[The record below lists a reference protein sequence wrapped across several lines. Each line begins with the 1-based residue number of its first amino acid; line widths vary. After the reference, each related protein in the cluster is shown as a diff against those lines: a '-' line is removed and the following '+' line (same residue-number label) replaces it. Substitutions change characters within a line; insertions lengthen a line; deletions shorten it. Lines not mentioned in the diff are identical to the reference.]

1 LKNSSVATIE
11 KRSISSNHDRRKPG
25 APSFRFKNNHY
36 ENTFIS
42 KLINDDVSDFLL
54 FDADPKDHQ
63 SQEKEAKL
71 NVAFIVH
78 KIHEELGIDF
88 HVETD
93 IDSLCESFLEPQ
105 DIENLRG
112 KLLYNKLLGKCLEMA
127 MDSCKDQISKYK
139 SIDDELNRFRS
150 DNNNIGIF
158 SKQNGLSSEELD
170 YNKVLK
176 VIKNDYRKLSFV
188 KRQMKSVKEQEKS
201 IRLEILQK
209 AIHEKESMKQ
219 INNVRNE
226 LAKKKNKIWQ
236 HRQILNEKEQKLM
249 RQEQELQAAK
259 EKLNDRVSNN
269 DDYLSNQISEKV
281 GASTIYLNEQAMGER
296 EKFLNQK
303 EKDLKEKKRNLLAQ
317 NFDEV
322 SPRDYEDV
330 EVSRDRRLVKHLS
343 DFTSHDPQY
352 LVGHNAD
359 FDQGYE
365 ESSGVH
371 RGTKASGPN
380 RQLFSTMTQDSRPRI
395 NRRQKILHG
404 RNDETAFSR
413 SPTNNSSYN
422 PSESAKKKPK
432 IAAEYI
438 IGGEKISPSH
448 KKLSG
453 LNLTR
458 QGTGA
463 PQTDRPTSSKDKLES
478 YHSSSGP
485 ELLLGKSETPKK
497 PTGDSKH
504 RLKRRI
510 SHDKS
515 ADSMGNDSLS
525 NSSPNILDFNIP
537 NIFDEEA
544 VKDLGDGWIQQ
555 EEDENIIISL
565 KNEEVELSQNNKS
578 KLKEDIILEESLQE
592 SEATTQQG
600 NPENISRTQTPNNE
614 LSISTQKPNPN
625 HRTEEI

>member
-1 LKNSSVATIE
+1 MATIE
-11 KRSISSNHDRRKPG
+11 KRSISSNHDGRKHG

-36 ENTFIS
+36 ENTFIA
-42 KLINDDVSDFLL
+42 KLINDDVSDLLL
-54 FDADPKDHQ
+54 FDADPKDQ
-63 SQEKEAKL
+63 QNQEKEAKL

-88 HVETD
+88 RVETD
-93 IDSLCESFLEPQ
+93 IDDLCESFLEPE
-105 DIENLRG
+105 DIETLRG

-127 MDSCKDQISKYK
+127 MGSCKDQISKYK

-158 SKQNGLSSEELD
+158 SNQNIPSPEELD

-176 VIKNDYRKLSFV
+176 AIKNDYRKLSFV

-209 AIHEKESMKQ
+209 AMHEKESMKQ
-219 INNVRNE
+219 INKVRNE

-249 RQEQELQAAK
+249 RQEQDLHAAK

-269 DDYLSNQISEKV
+269 DDYLSNQMSENA

-303 EKDLKEKKRNLLAQ
+303 EKDLEERKRAILNQNL
-317 NFDEV
+317 D
-322 SPRDYEDV
+322 DYEQDAGLGN
-330 EVSRDRRLVKHLS
+330 DRRTKKHLS
-343 DFTSHDPQY
+343 DFTSHDPHYQ
-352 LVGHNAD
+352 VGNIGD

-365 ESSGVH
+365 ESPGVH

-380 RQLFSTMTQDSRPRI
+380 RQIFSTMTQYSRPKI
-395 NRRQKILHG
+395 HRRQKQLHG
-404 RNDETAFSR
+404 PNDETAYSK

-422 PSESAKKKPK
+422 LSESAKKKPK
-432 IAAEYI
+432 IAAEHRI
-438 IGGEKISPSH
+438 AG
-448 KKLSG
+448 KKLSPSQKK
-453 LNLTR
+453 LSAVNLTK
-458 QGTGA
+458 QGTEA
-463 PQTDRPTSSKDKLES
+463 PHTDRPTSSKDKLES

-485 ELLLGKSETPKK
+485 DLLLKKSDTPKK
-497 PTGDSKH
+497 PRGDSKH
-504 RLKRRI
+504 KLKRRI

-515 ADSMGNDSLS
+515 VDSLANDSLS
-525 NSSPNILDFNIP
+525 ESSPNILDLNIP
-537 NIFDEEA
+537 NIFDEA
-544 VKDLGDGWIQQ
+544 AIIDLGDAWIQQ

-578 KLKEDIILEESLQE
+578 KLKEDIILEESIQE

-600 NPENISRTQTPNNE
+600 KDENFSRTQTPNHE
-614 LSISTQKPNPN
+614 LSINTQNPNPN
-625 HRTEEI
+625 HKTEEI

>member
-11 KRSISSNHDRRKPG
+11 KRSISSNHDGRKHG
-25 APSFRFKNNHY
+25 APSFRFKNNYY
-36 ENTFIS
+36 ENTFIA

-127 MDSCKDQISKYK
+127 MDSCKDQISKYR

-209 AIHEKESMKQ
+209 AMHEKESMKQ
-219 INNVRNE
+219 INKVRNE

-317 NFDEV
+317 NFDQV

-330 EVSRDRRLVKHLS
+330 GLGRDRRPVKHLS

-352 LVGHNAD
+352 
-359 FDQGYE
+359 
-365 ESSGVH
+365 
-371 RGTKASGPN
+371 
-380 RQLFSTMTQDSRPRI
+380 
-395 NRRQKILHG
+395 
-404 RNDETAFSR
+404 
-413 SPTNNSSYN
+413 
-422 PSESAKKKPK
+422 
-432 IAAEYI
+432 
-438 IGGEKISPSH
+438 
-448 KKLSG
+448 
-453 LNLTR
+453 
-458 QGTGA
+458 
-463 PQTDRPTSSKDKLES
+463 
-478 YHSSSGP
+478 
-485 ELLLGKSETPKK
+485 
-497 PTGDSKH
+497 
-504 RLKRRI
+504 
-510 SHDKS
+510 
-515 ADSMGNDSLS
+515 
-525 NSSPNILDFNIP
+525 
-537 NIFDEEA
+537 
-544 VKDLGDGWIQQ
+544 
-555 EEDENIIISL
+555 
-565 KNEEVELSQNNKS
+565 
-578 KLKEDIILEESLQE
+578 
-592 SEATTQQG
+592 
-600 NPENISRTQTPNNE
+600 
-614 LSISTQKPNPN
+614 
-625 HRTEEI
+625 